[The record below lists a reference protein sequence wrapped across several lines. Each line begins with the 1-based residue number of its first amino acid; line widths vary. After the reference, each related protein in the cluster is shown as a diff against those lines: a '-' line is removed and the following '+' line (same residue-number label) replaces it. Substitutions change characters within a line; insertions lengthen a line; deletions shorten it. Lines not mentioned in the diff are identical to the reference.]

1 MGARR
6 VRQRPIVVPRCSKII
21 PLPGDCA
28 QRCPLHALTMRVLDT
43 DGREVHSDIK
53 GREAGAIRGPQD
65 ETPSG
70 KENAMPIYVTLLQF
84 TEKGILHVKDTVK
97 RSEAYRKRAKKH
109 GATVKEIIWTQGG
122 HDIVTIVEAPDD
134 ETASAFILSADELGN
149 VRSETLRGFTAAEM
163 EKLLAKVD

>member
-1 MGARR
+1 ML
-6 VRQRPIVVPRCSKII
+6 V
-21 PLPGDCA
+21 
-28 QRCPLHALTMRVLDT
+28 
-43 DGREVHSDIK
+43 
-53 GREAGAIRGPQD
+53 REALKTRHHSGRK
-65 ETPSG
+65 TPCRSTSRFSSS
-70 KENAMPIYVTLLQF
+70 PR
-84 TEKGILHVKDTVK
+84 KGSYHVKDTVK

-109 GATVKEIIWTQGG
+109 GATVKEIIWTQGA